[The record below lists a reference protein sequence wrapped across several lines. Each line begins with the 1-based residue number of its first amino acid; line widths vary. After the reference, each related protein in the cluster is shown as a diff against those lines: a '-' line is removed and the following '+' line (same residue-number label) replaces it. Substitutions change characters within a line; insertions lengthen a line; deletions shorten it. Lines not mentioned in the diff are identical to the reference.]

1 MKKILLG
8 ILIMLSSVLQA
19 QVWLRQNFNFDTFPP
34 DGWSIDQHA
43 NNWKRTLTNYAGGV
57 PGEATLKT
65 DPAFTDT
72 TRLISPVMDIS
83 GAENLYI
90 SFKYTLKLF
99 QGGIVIGIAIRAEGG
114 DWVSVWEIDGH
125 STDHVWM
132 DIPLGE
138 SGDISGMQ
146 ICIYYGGSSGKLK
159 FWAIDDITVYTKK
172 EHDLAARNVVTD
184 TYFDPSEEINPG
196 VKIYNN
202 GLNAETFDVYC
213 RIFNTGNEILYSG
226 TQPVDTLNAGSSKTL
241 TFDPFTLPA
250 DPDEAYHL
258 VINTSLEGDFNP
270 DNDTVKAYVYTYA
283 SYPHDMVVLEIGTA
297 TWCSACPYAAEAADS
312 IMKNGYNLAVIE
324 YHTSDEY
331 TTEESNNR
339 ALDYYAMFG
348 FPTAYFDG
356 VTEQVGAGPNF
367 YSQYFGYYYQRSL
380 VKTGTSITMS
390 ADKERDS
397 YLIHV
402 RISKL
407 APVFNPHV
415 TVHFV
420 VTESHIPEEWEG
432 ETELNDVCRLMLPD
446 ENGTSIN
453 LAGQD
458 EILLDYTVTPDTS
471 WNFDELV
478 VIAFVQ
484 DNDSREILN
493 AVKSPLAALSGTTEH
508 NNFTALSMTNYPN
521 PFSRETK
528 FGFMLQD
535 NTHVTLQVFDMT
547 GKLIAQLINSVQT
560 KGIHEITWK
569 ADNLPGGIY
578 LAKLTA
584 GNRVMVKKICK
595 RNN

>member
-1 MKKILLG
+1 MKQILFIAL
-8 ILIMLSSVLQA
+8 LFLATASHA
-19 QVWLRQNFNFDTFPP
+19 QIWLEEHFDTGAFPP
-34 DGWSIDQHA
+34 EGWNIDQHA
-43 NNWKRTLTNYAGGV
+43 DNWKGTVTNYAGGT
-57 PGEATLKT
+57 PGEASLKT
-65 DPAFTDT
+65 YPLFTDT
-72 TRLISPVMDIS
+72 TRLISSLLDIS
-83 GAENLYI
+83 ETENLYL

-99 QGGIVIGIAIRAEGG
+99 QGGVVIGVAIRAEGG

-125 STDHVWM
+125 SSNKVSM
-132 DIPLGE
+132 DIPLNE
-138 SGDISGMQ
+138 TEDISNGQ
-146 ICIYYGGSSGKLK
+146 ICFYYGGSSGRLK
-159 FWAIDDITVYTKK
+159 MWAIDDVVIYTKK
-172 EHDLAARNVVTD
+172 EHDLAVVNVENG
-184 TYFDPSEEINPG
+184 TYFEPSEEINPK

-202 GLNAETFDVYC
+202 GLNTETFDVQC
-213 RIFNTGNEILYSG
+213 RIYNTDNELIYSDNHHADTLEAGSYEEVPFEPFSLPSAPDKAYHLIFNTYLEE
-226 TQPVDTLNAGSSKTL
+226 DTN
-241 TFDPFTLPA
+241 PA
-250 DPDEAYHL
+250 
-258 VINTSLEGDFNP
+258 
-270 DNDTVKAYVYTYA
+270 NDTTGSYIYTYVT
-283 SYPHDMVVLEIGTA
+283 YPHDMVILEIGTA

-446 ENGTSIN
+446 EKGTSIN
-453 LAGQD
+453 LAGEE
-458 EILLDYTVTPDTS
+458 EILLDYVVTPDTS
-471 WNFDELV
+471 WNFNELE

-484 DNDSREILN
+484 DNDSHEILN
-493 AVKSPLAALSGTTEH
+493 GVKSSLSDLSRTDEHTE
-508 NNFTALSMTNYPN
+508 NKVLNLTNYPN
-521 PFSRETK
+521 PFGRQTK
-528 FGFMLQD
+528 FRYELED
-535 NTHVTLQVFDMT
+535 NTHVKLQVYDIT
-547 GKLIAQLINSVQT
+547 GKLVAQPINAVQT
-560 KGIHEITWK
+560 KGYHKITWE

-595 RNN
+595 QNN